1 LGDNESQV
9 NNKLPG
15 KQSPG
20 NDFREGDL
28 ALFLDRKNRKYMVT
42 LVGDQVFH
50 SHLGRL
56 SHDQVID
63 HSVGGWY
70 RTDRGHTLLA
80 VRPTLADF
88 VLEMPRGPTIIYPKD
103 LGLIVSLCDIYPGA
117 TVVEAGLGSG
127 SLTAA
132 LLRAVGPAGQ
142 VISYEINEAVVSK
155 AQRNIQ
161 QILLDTSNLSVKIG
175 DIYLEMDERDVDRV
189 VLDVPEPWQAV
200 PGIGDALVMGGIMLS
215 FLPTILQVHQLVMAL
230 QKDTRFQRVE
240 TTETLLRT
248 WHVAERSVRPA
259 HRMVGHSG
267 FLTTAVRCQPRR
279 IGTVDNPALP
289 EGQELGG
296 QDPANLPGPG

>member
-1 LGDNESQV
+1 MGDNESQV

>member
-1 LGDNESQV
+1 LGDEQNQV
-9 NNKLPG
+9 K
-15 KQSPG
+15 G
-20 NDFREGDL
+20 NQHRGNQFREGDL
-28 ALFLDRKNRKYMVT
+28 ALLLDRKSRKYLVT
-42 LVGDQVFH
+42 LGGNQVFH

-80 VRPTLADF
+80 VRPTLADY
-88 VLEMPRGPTIIYPKD
+88 VLEMPRGPQIIYPKD
-103 LGLIVSLCDIYPGA
+103 LGLIVSLGDIFPGA

-132 LLRAVGPAGQ
+132 LLRAVGSTGQ
-142 VISYEINEAVVSK
+142 VISYEINEKVVPK

-161 QILLDTSNLSVKIG
+161 QILQDTSNLSVKIG
-175 DIYLEMDERDVDRV
+175 DIYLGMDERNVDRV

-215 FLPTILQVHQLVMAL
+215 FLPTILQVHELVMAL
-230 QKDTRFQRVE
+230 QEDTRFQRLD
-240 TTETLLRT
+240 TTETLLRP

-259 HRMVGHSG
+259 HRMVAHSG
-267 FLTTAVRCQPRR
+267 FLTTAVRCQPRM
-279 IGTVDNPALP
+279 IGTVDNPAPP
-289 EGQELGG
+289 ES
-296 QDPANLPGPG
+296 QDPGLEDESAPT